1 MFHAEGSHGPAPC
14 PPATPS
20 ALRARGEVSGPK
32 ALVGAWSVANFGK
45 GDENQ
50 DAFCTSCSES
60 GTKCF
65 VGVFDGHGN
74 HGKTMSHFAKQ
85 ALSKSLFSNIDI
97 HTEPV
102 DAIQAAFRDTQEKIE
117 KEHRHHAE
125 LSGTTAITAYQ
136 HRNRLVVANV
146 GDSRAVLG
154 RCSTPARQTVSAV
167 ELSIDQKPARPD
179 ERQRIIAAGGTV
191 DQMAIPVVQRGGV
204 RWIRAGPERVM
215 DKQGMGGLAM
225 SRALGDLRLHPYVIS
240 QPEVVERKLDSRDK
254 VLVLASDGVWDHIS
268 SQEAV
273 DIAGKFDDP
282 KAAAR
287 EITGIAR
294 HRWQIATE
302 GQMSDDITAVVVR
315 LNAVGEPSISASS
328 SAPVTALKDPAQMR
342 RTSVLTSLFG
352 GPPQRRGGRIEA
364 GRQDVRKPASP
375 AFALPSHPN
384 GLRLPECPRVSGKTR
399 SITASGRRSD
409 APVSTGLRPVST
421 GGPTQRLV
429 LDTLPPPGHRNGLL

>member
-1 MFHAEGSHGPAPC
+1 M
-14 PPATPS
+14 
-20 ALRARGEVSGPK
+20 
-32 ALVGAWSVANFGK
+32 
-45 GDENQ
+45 
-50 DAFCTSCSES
+50 TSCSEN

-65 VGVFDGHGN
+65 VGVFDGHGDQ
-74 HGKTMSHFAKQ
+74 GKRMSHFAKQ
-85 ALSKSLFSNIDI
+85 ALSKSLFSNTDL

-102 DAIQAAFRDTQEKIE
+102 AAIQAAFRDTQEKIE
-117 KEHRHHAE
+117 KEHRHQAE

-167 ELSIDQKPARPD
+167 DLSNDQKPARPD
-179 ERQRIIAAGGTV
+179 ERQRILAAGGTV
-191 DQMAIPVVQRGGV
+191 DQMAIPIVQRGGV

-225 SRALGDLRLHPYVIS
+225 SRSLGDLRLHPYVSS

-254 VLVLASDGVWDHIS
+254 VLVLASDGVWDHVT

-273 DIAGKFDDP
+273 EIAGRVDDP
-282 KAAAR
+282 KVAAR

-294 HRWQIATE
+294 QRWQIATD

-315 LNAVGEPSISASS
+315 LNAVDAAQAASQPAAS
-328 SAPVTALKDPAQMR
+328 GPVPAKESQTAQMR

-352 GPPQRRGGRIEA
+352 GGPRRGPRLEVNGRLP
-364 GRQDVRKPASP
+364 DSNKKPSSP
-375 AFALPSHPN
+375 AFPGMPQH
-384 GLRLPECPRVSGKTR
+384 GLRLPECGPRVPGGKTR
-399 SITASGRRSD
+399 SITASGRRSEQ
-409 APVSTGLRPVST
+409 AAGLRARPVST
-421 GGPTQRLV
+421 GQAIGNPRLA
-429 LDTLPPPGHRNGLL
+429 LDSLPPAGHRNGAHGVL